1 MPSILLGRNFRHHLH
16 APCFGFLVEWRQ
28 PFAAFLLPDRRGE
41 NLSPLL
47 FAVASRVLRPCV
59 GHDDRVFVEPH
70 IGEIGEREAVD
81 HTSRVRN
88 TFHKLLLALEYPAI
102 GDAYGVVREPRYRL
116 LCIMVFPRLPASF
129 FITLE
134 CLLYGCI
141 RLREQR
147 DCG

>member
-1 MPSILLGRNFRHHLH
+1 M
-16 APCFGFLVEWRQ
+16 EWRQ
-28 PFAAFLLPDRRGE
+28 PFVAFLLPDRRRE

-47 FAVASRVLRPCV
+47 FAVASRVLRPRV

-81 HTSRVRN
+81 HTSRVRD
-88 TFHKLLLALEYPAI
+88 TFHNLLLALEYPAI
-102 GDAYGVVREPRYRL
+102 GDAYGVIREPHYGL
-116 LCIMVFPRLPASF
+116 LCIMVFPRLPANF
-129 FITLE
+129 FITLQ

>member
-1 MPSILLGRNFRHHLH
+1 M
-16 APCFGFLVEWRQ
+16 
-28 PFAAFLLPDRRGE
+28 
-41 NLSPLL
+41 L
-47 FAVASRVLRPCV
+47 FAVASRILGPRVA
-59 GHDDRVFVEPH
+59 HDDGVFVEPH

-81 HTSRVRN
+81 HTSRVRK
-88 TFHKLLLALEYPAI
+88 TFQKLLPALEYPAI
-102 GDAYGVVREPRYRL
+102 GDAYGVVREPRSRL
-116 LCIMVFPRLPASF
+116 LCIILFPRLPASF

>member
-1 MPSILLGRNFRHHLH
+1 M
-16 APCFGFLVEWRQ
+16 EWRQ

-41 NLSPLL
+41 NLFPLL
-47 FAVASRVLRPCV
+47 FAVASRVLRPRV
-59 GHDDRVFVEPH
+59 GHDDRIFVEPH
-70 IGEIGEREAVD
+70 VRKIGEREAVD
-81 HTSRVRN
+81 HTSRVRD
-88 TFHKLLLALEYPAI
+88 TFQKLLLALEYPAI

-134 CLLYGCI
+134 CLLYACI
-141 RLREQR
+141 CLREQW